1 MKKLFAKIMNSK
13 NNTSLRTQIT
23 GTILLSILLILFTIL
38 ATTKLVLRTM
48 DLTGN
53 SYQTNADLDA
63 YLKLIENTEA
73 SLESYIKFR
82 TFEGIDKYYHYESAA
97 QAKVLFFNEKSS
109 NIPISQKKYIIR
121 RLSESFFRFGD
132 KAVDARRANNHKDTN
147 YYMEKALQCYSFLTD
162 EISSLTMLYFQTNAA
177 QYESSKTY
185 TKNLLQFS
193 IFFMFTI
200 LIAAFF
206 LLFIRITHIIQ
217 PLSSISAVAHKLAD
231 RDFNVPLFNNQS
243 KNEIGHICRAFDCMI
258 ISIREY
264 VDTIWEKALKE
275 NQLREKEI
283 EMQALYSD
291 ARLKALQN
299 QIKPHFLFNTLNTGA
314 QLAMIEGADKTCYF
328 LEQVADFF
336 HVDITF
342 RYNQH
347 TDRSATI
354 QEELGML
361 DNYIYIMQTRF
372 GDRFTFEKYIQ
383 KNLLNTKV
391 PNMILQPL
399 VENCIKHGLKDKIKG
414 GIIEI
419 KVAESEN
426 EIEISISDNGC
437 GFHPEIK
444 EQIFQA
450 VKAGAGTIIKDMKDE
465 EKEHHSTGLLNV
477 ISRPKLYYKK
487 DNILQILSNPK
498 GEGTMF
504 LIRIPNV

>member
-336 HVDITF
+336 

-372 GDRFTFEKYIQ
+372 GDRFTFEKHIQ

-391 PNMILQPL
+391 PNR
-399 VENCIKHGLKDKIKG
+399 LK
-414 GIIEI
+414 
-419 KVAESEN
+419 
-426 EIEISISDNGC
+426 
-437 GFHPEIK
+437 
-444 EQIFQA
+444 
-450 VKAGAGTIIKDMKDE
+450 
-465 EKEHHSTGLLNV
+465 
-477 ISRPKLYYKK
+477 YK
-487 DNILQILSNPK
+487 
-498 GEGTMF
+498 
-504 LIRIPNV
+504 

>member
-38 ATTKLVLRTM
+38 TTTKLVLRTM

-132 KAVDARRANNHKDTN
+132 KAIDARRANNHKDTN
-147 YYMEKALQCYSFLTD
+147 FYMEKALQCYSFLTD

-336 HVDITF
+336 

-372 GDRFTFEKYIQ
+372 GDRFTFEKHIQ

-477 ISRPKLYYKK
+477 ISRLKLYYKK

>member
-132 KAVDARRANNHKDTN
+132 KAIDARRANNHKDTN

-336 HVDITF
+336 

-372 GDRFTFEKYIQ
+372 GDRFTFEKHIQ

-444 EQIFQA
+444 EHIFQA

-477 ISRPKLYYKK
+477 ISRLKLYYKK